1 MGKNKDLG
9 QKQPQQDQGQE
20 DMQNDRSDR
29 EAGKPLQLDDEKMNE
44 KQGGQSKQAG
54 QQQGNG

>member
-1 MGKNKDLG
+1 MAKNKDRG

-54 QQQGNG
+54 QHQGNG